1 MSEIQASYRLLEV
14 SPDASPVEIRKAYL
28 FLVNIWHPDRFVHEP
43 AVQERVAEKLKE
55 INEAYQRIKEAPLLG
70 GVAAPRAGT
79 RPNAPGAAR
88 IAGTTLTAPEWLARA
103 KALTSKPIRL
113 KPGEAID
120 WSNVENLNEHVEGI
134 RAFREAVR
142 IDPGYAE
149 AWHGLALAHVQLG
162 ETTEAMKALDE
173 VVRLEPD
180 HPTAW
185 VGLGA
190 ARAALGDFAAAARA
204 FREAARVRPD
214 ASVFFS
220 LGTAHAQL
228 READEA
234 RDAFR
239 EAVRLNPDLAEAWC
253 SLGVE
258 CAFPGPDGRVEPEE
272 ALEAFSDAIR
282 LKPDLSEA
290 WCGKGTTLLGLQ
302 RHDEALAAL
311 REAVRLKPDFA
322 EAWYSLAVA
331 ARYSTHKDARKLMRE
346 AYARLKLLNRDSAS
360 QFKELLPYHL
370 RLSLL
375 GAGLRATATGQS

>member
-43 AVQERVAEKLKE
+43 VVQDRVAEKLKG
-55 INEAYQRIKEAPLLG
+55 INEAYQRIKDAPLLG
-70 GVAAPRAGT
+70 GTPRAGVKM
-79 RPNAPGAAR
+79 APAAAR
-88 IAGTTLTAPEWLARA
+88 ISGTTLTAPEWLARA
-103 KALTSKPIRL
+103 KELTSKPIRL

-120 WSNVENLNEHVEGI
+120 WSNVENLSEHIEGI

-142 IDPGYAE
+142 IDPEYAD

-162 ETTEAMKALDE
+162 ETSEAMKAFEE
-173 VVRLEPD
+173 VVRLDPD

-190 ARAALGDFAAAARA
+190 ARAELGDFKSAAQA

-220 LGTAHAQL
+220 LGSAHAQL
-228 READEA
+228 QEADEA
-234 RDAFR
+234 RWAFR
-239 EAVRLNPDLAEAWC
+239 EAVRLNPDLAQAWC

-258 CAFPGPDGRVEPEE
+258 CAFPGPDGQVEPEE
-272 ALEAFSDAIR
+272 ALEAFRMAIR
-282 LKPDLSEA
+282 LKPDLAEA
-290 WCGKGTTLLGLQ
+290 WCGRGTTLLGLQ
-302 RHDEALAAL
+302 RHDEALEAL

-322 EAWYSLAVA
+322 DAWYGLAVA
-331 ARYSTHKDARKLMRE
+331 ARYSSHRDARRLMRE
-346 AYARLKLLNRDSAS
+346 AYARLKLLNRDSAT

-375 GAGLRATATGQS
+375 GAGLAASRRG

>member
-1 MSEIQASYRLLEV
+1 MSEVHASYRLLEV

-28 FLVNIWHPDRFVHEP
+28 FLVNVWHPDRFVHEP
-43 AVQERVAEKLKE
+43 NVQDRVAEKLKA
-55 INEAYQRIKEAPLLG
+55 INEAYQRIKDAPLLDAAARRG
-70 GVAAPRAGT
+70 MRAAAAAP
-79 RPNAPGAAR
+79 AAR
-88 IAGTTLTAPEWLARA
+88 LSGVTLTAPEWLARA
-103 KALTSKPIRL
+103 RELTSKPIRL

-120 WSNVENLNEHVEGI
+120 WSNVENLSEHIEGI

-142 IDPGYAE
+142 IDPAFTQ

-162 ETTEAMKALDE
+162 ETAEAMKAFEE
-173 VVRLEPD
+173 VVKLDPG

-190 ARAALGDFAAAARA
+190 AQAELGDFRAAAQS
-204 FREAARVRPD
+204 FREAARTRPD

-220 LGTAHAQL
+220 LGSACAQL

-234 RDAFR
+234 RRAFR

-258 CAFPGPDGRVEPEE
+258 CAFPGPDGQVEPEE
-272 ALEAFSDAIR
+272 ALEAFLNAVR
-282 LKPDLSEA
+282 LKPDLAEA
-290 WCGKGTTLLGLQ
+290 WCGRGTTLLGLQ
-302 RHDEALAAL
+302 RYDEALAAL

-322 EAWYSLAVA
+322 DAWYGLAVA
-331 ARYSTHKDARKLMRE
+331 ARYSSHRDGRRLMRE
-346 AYARLKLLNRDSAS
+346 AYARLKLLNRDSAT
-360 QFKELLPYHL
+360 QFKDLLPYHL

-375 GAGLRATATGQS
+375 GAGLAASRRG